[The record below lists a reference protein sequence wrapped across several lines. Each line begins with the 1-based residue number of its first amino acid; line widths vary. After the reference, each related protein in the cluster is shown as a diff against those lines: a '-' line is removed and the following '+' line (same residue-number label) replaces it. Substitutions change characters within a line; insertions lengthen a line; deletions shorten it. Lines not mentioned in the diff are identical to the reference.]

1 MSKTFLTFLVCFLFF
16 VLLLPQAN
24 PGPTDPVNIPDAA
37 LRAAIE
43 TKLGKSSGDTIT
55 EKEMN
60 DMTNSLIVNYV
71 FVNNLTGLEHAT
83 GITELRVQSN
93 RGEITDL
100 SPLADLTQL
109 KILSIA
115 NYKTSDDTP
124 TALSDISAVTK
135 LTNLEQLRL
144 DYSSIVDISPV
155 ANLTKL
161 TYLEFQGNSIKDT
174 SSLAKLTAL
183 KDLGL
188 RQNKLTS
195 LGTSI
200 SNLTALTQLWVAGNW
215 DLSDISAAAS
225 LTNLESI
232 HLGNTSITYTGL
244 SAVLPSLSK
253 LKWLHLG
260 YSPISDLSVLGNLPV
275 VLTEVLDLR
284 AMASDP
290 NGDWTYERGDGQ
302 GLGWLLTDLS
312 PLVSLMNA
320 GKAIT
325 MKTRQVNLEWNWA
338 LDYESLYT
346 DIPALIAAGIS
357 DVKYTT
363 PVPALERVSAENHV
377 GRSKTRHTFV
387 VRASNTS
394 FDNYKN
400 DRFAKVPVTW
410 TVTAPDGTVSEE
422 IVPTGDDG
430 LSSRTI
436 TLGDVDEQH
445 TLEAIV
451 PENTRSAAEGP
462 SHSELKVTFTATG
475 TGGFGGGG
483 PSLLHPPAPLATQSF
498 IFNEVCNVPD
508 DTNDWI
514 ELKNLCNVP
523 LRLSDWQILLMTS
536 EEHGPGEEIDVVSFP
551 DVMLPVRGVLLITNT
566 DPGETRLAS
575 GLNIGTGARHRGAR
589 HLYLVVERL
598 KLPSAP
604 YLLVLQR
611 RAAQN
616 GDPPATIEDV
626 AGNYFRT
633 VSPYDT
639 EVYPLANTSR
649 PKAAAAPLTTFG
661 VWQRQHLEHPG
672 YLGVAWMPSGY
683 HGGIGYDQHTEVSVC
698 LGTPGYRRDPSPSQP
713 VAHRIVFNE
722 ICNAEVDANDWLE
735 LKNICGADV
744 RLTDWE
750 ISIVAREGAAADE
763 DVDLVS
769 FPDYTLPMGGV
780 LLIANTDPKESVL
793 ADGLN
798 IGTGTRHRGTRHP
811 YLVAPDFKLPST
823 PYLLLLRH
831 ACEKNSTPAAI
842 EDVAGNYFRSSIADK
857 TEVWPLADTQRP
869 LPESVAPLTTEGPW
883 ERRDVYEPGYL
894 AAAWTLSPSP
904 TGLGYDRHV
913 LGENARGSP
922 GYGAAGVF
930 NPSLPDEVRFSE
942 VMLETEGPRLR
953 PWRVLPQWIEL
964 YNHSEAPVNLEGYQL
979 TIETRSAET
988 HQHTSFTL
996 KSIWLPPKQTALLV
1010 TGSGRN
1016 SVALLPD
1023 RIYDISR
1030 VHLGREGF
1038 FLKLTH
1044 PTGRVV
1050 DTCGNLDGDP
1060 NTKDPPRWALPV
1072 CLTPQGHRVS
1082 LLRRFEAGDVVKGT
1096 KASGWQRASDVGI
1109 GVTHYYGYPTDIS
1122 TPGGLHQIVPG
1133 ASPNVAL
1140 SISELMFTAGTR
1152 HRRLLPQWI
1161 ELYNPSFVASVNLK
1175 DYQCVVETRQSG
1187 KPHQIVIDL
1196 EAIDVLPN
1204 ATVLLVTG
1212 QGRNSGH
1219 FPENRTYNLSERHPR
1234 AFESLQQAHHLLS
1247 SDGFLL
1253 QLTDTTGNVVDTVG
1267 NLDGYPFTEDSP
1279 AWELPMGETT
1289 EGARA
1294 SLRRL
1299 YEEGVPL
1306 DGRQLEGWVSAAA
1319 VPPVTL
1325 TYYGNAADV
1334 GNPLYRMGG
1343 ALPVVLSHFGA
1354 VRNTADVVVSW
1365 TTESSLDNAGFHLWR
1380 SEQRTD
1386 GFTRVNPRLIQGAGT
1401 TAERQTYTY
1410 VEQPPKADV
1419 VYYYQIQEVSYSGQQ
1434 QVLATCRVKGHLSAE
1449 EKHLTTFGALKTG
1462 K

>member
-1 MSKTFLTFLVCFLFF
+1 MPKTFLTFLLCFFLFF
-16 VLLLPQAN
+16 ALLRQAN
-24 PGPTDPVNIPDAA
+24 PAPNDPVSIPDAA
-37 LRAAIE
+37 LRAVIE
-43 TKLGKSSGDTIT
+43 TILDKDSGDPIIESDMNGIERQIT
-55 EKEMN
+55 AINKGIER
-60 DMTNSLIVNYV
+60 
-71 FVNNLTGLEHAT
+71 LTGLEHAT
-83 GITELRVQSN
+83 KVTNISFSQENIKDLKPLAGLTQL
-93 RGEITDL
+93 TDL
-100 SPLADLTQL
+100 SLYDNKTTLDLTPV
-109 KILSIA
+109 K
-115 NYKTSDDTP
+115 
-124 TALSDISAVTK
+124 K
-135 LTNLEQLRL
+135 LTNLETLVVQRNHITS
-144 DYSSIVDISPV
+144 DADPITDIS
-155 ANLTKL
+155 
-161 TYLEFQGNSIKDT
+161 
-174 SSLAKLTAL
+174 AL
-183 KDLGL
+183 KDLTKLKILSL
-188 RQNKLTS
+188 RGQNVSSLSVLKDKTALTELALGNNRYNVANSPLDISYLSNLTHLTYLDLRICDVRNITHLSGLTS
-195 LGTSI
+195 LTELLLTGSTELRDI
-200 SNLTALTQLWVAGNW
+200 STVANFTALEE
-215 DLSDISAAAS
+215 LSLSS
-225 LTNLESI
+225 TK
-232 HLGNTSITYTGL
+232 ITETGL
-244 SAVLPSLSK
+244 SAVLSSLSK
-253 LKWLHLG
+253 LEFLQIG
-260 YSPISDLSVLGNLPV
+260 YTAISDLSVLGNLPV
-275 VLTEVLDLR
+275 VLKEALDLR
-284 AMASDP
+284 AMTSDY
-290 NGDWTYERGDGQ
+290 NRGWTFERGDGQ

-320 GKAIT
+320 GRVIGMNK
-325 MKTRQVNLEWNWA
+325 KTRQVDLQWNWA
-338 LDYESLYT
+338 LDYESLYKH
-346 DIPALIAAGIS
+346 IPALKAAGIPQ
-357 DVKYTT
+357 VFYTI
-363 PVPALERVSAENHV
+363 PIEPALERVSAENHV
-377 GRSKTRHTFV
+377 GRRRTRHTFV
-387 VRASNTS
+387 VRASNRTYG
-394 FDNYKN
+394 YKN
-400 DRFAKVPVTW
+400 DRFAKVPVKW
-410 TVTAPDGTVSEE
+410 RVIAPDDTVSEE

-430 LSSRTI
+430 LSSWTI
-436 TLGDVDEQH
+436 TLGDVDEKH

-451 PENTRSAAEGP
+451 PANIRPSAEGP

-475 TGGFGGGG
+475 EGGFGGGG
-483 PSLLHPPAPLATQSF
+483 PARLHPPAPLATQFF

-566 DPGETRLAS
+566 DPSETRLAS
-575 GLNIGTGARHRGAR
+575 GLNIGTGARQRGAR

-598 KLPSAP
+598 KLPSTP

-683 HGGIGYDQHTEVSVC
+683 HGGIGYDQHTEVSMC

-735 LKNICGADV
+735 LKNICSADV

-780 LLIANTDPKESVL
+780 LLITNTDPKESVL

-798 IGTGTRHRGTRHP
+798 IGTGARHRGTRHP

-831 ACEKNSTPAAI
+831 ACEKNGTPAAI

-883 ERRDVYEPGYL
+883 ERRDVYEHGYL

-922 GYGAAGVF
+922 GYDAAGVF

-964 YNHSEAPVNLEGYQL
+964 YNHSEAPVNLEGYEL
-979 TIETRSAET
+979 TIETRTAET

-996 KSIWLPPKQTALLV
+996 NSIWLPPKQTALLV

-1044 PTGRVV
+1044 PTGRIV

-1133 ASPNVAL
+1133 HLRVSP
-1140 SISELMFTAGTR
+1140 
-1152 HRRLLPQWI
+1152 
-1161 ELYNPSFVASVNLK
+1161 
-1175 DYQCVVETRQSG
+1175 
-1187 KPHQIVIDL
+1187 
-1196 EAIDVLPN
+1196 
-1204 ATVLLVTG
+1204 
-1212 QGRNSGH
+1212 
-1219 FPENRTYNLSERHPR
+1219 
-1234 AFESLQQAHHLLS
+1234 
-1247 SDGFLL
+1247 
-1253 QLTDTTGNVVDTVG
+1253 
-1267 NLDGYPFTEDSP
+1267 
-1279 AWELPMGETT
+1279 
-1289 EGARA
+1289 
-1294 SLRRL
+1294 
-1299 YEEGVPL
+1299 
-1306 DGRQLEGWVSAAA
+1306 
-1319 VPPVTL
+1319 
-1325 TYYGNAADV
+1325 
-1334 GNPLYRMGG
+1334 
-1343 ALPVVLSHFGA
+1343 
-1354 VRNTADVVVSW
+1354 
-1365 TTESSLDNAGFHLWR
+1365 
-1380 SEQRTD
+1380 
-1386 GFTRVNPRLIQGAGT
+1386 
-1401 TAERQTYTY
+1401 
-1410 VEQPPKADV
+1410 
-1419 VYYYQIQEVSYSGQQ
+1419 
-1434 QVLATCRVKGHLSAE
+1434 
-1449 EKHLTTFGALKTG
+1449 
-1462 K
+1462 